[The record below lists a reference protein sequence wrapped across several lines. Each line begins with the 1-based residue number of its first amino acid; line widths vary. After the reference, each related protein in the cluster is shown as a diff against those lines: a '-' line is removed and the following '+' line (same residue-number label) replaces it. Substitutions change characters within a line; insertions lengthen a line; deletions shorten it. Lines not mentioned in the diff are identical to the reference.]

1 MIADY
6 LQAGSLIE
14 ARIRSAAPSIT
25 RVSPLG
31 SLYSLLENEPER
43 MAAHISGQLPAAFVG
58 FDGEVP
64 GDVTGDGFT
73 HVVEQRWLVVLAVG
87 NYRNADTAAGV
98 TADAGPLLSE
108 LVQALTGWVPSTDFM
123 NLQRRTAPRPGYLAG
138 VGFFP
143 LVFAT
148 TLVVEGLTEGA

>member
-14 ARIRSAAPSIT
+14 ERIRLAGTAIK

-31 SLYSLLENEPER
+31 NLYSLLENEPDK

-58 FDGEVP
+58 FDGESP
-64 GDVTGDGFT
+64 GDVAGDGFT
-73 HVVEQRWLVVLAVG
+73 HLVAQRWLVVLAVG
-87 NYRNADTAAGV
+87 NYRNADTAQGV
-98 TADAGPLLSE
+98 TADAGPLLTA
-108 LVQALTGWVPSTDFM
+108 LVKALTGWAPSADFTKLM
-123 NLQRRTAPRPGYLAG
+123 RQAAPRPGYLAG

-148 TLVVEGLTEGA
+148 TLVVEGLTEGV

>member
-1 MIADY
+1 MLTDY

-14 ARIRSAAPSIT
+14 ARIRTAAPTIK

-31 SLYSLLENEPER
+31 NLYSLLENEPDR

-58 FDGEVP
+58 FDGEAP
-64 GDVTGDGFT
+64 GDAAGDDFT
-73 HVVEQRWLVVLAVG
+73 HLVMQRWLVVLAVG
-87 NYRNADTAAGV
+87 NYRASDTAAGV

-108 LVQALTGWVPSTDFM
+108 LVQALTGWAPSADFSK
-123 NLQRRTAPRPGYLAG
+123 LVRQAAPRPGYLAG

-148 TLVVEGLTEGA
+148 TLVVEGLSEGV

>member
-14 ARIRSAAPSIT
+14 ARIRDAARSVK

-31 SLYSLLENEPER
+31 NLYALLEDEPQK
-43 MAAHISGQLPAAFVG
+43 MAQHISGQLPAAFVG
-58 FDGEVP
+58 FDGETIGATA
-64 GDVTGDGFT
+64 GDDFT
-73 HVVEQRWLVVLAVG
+73 HVAVQRWMVVLAVG
-87 NYRNADTAAGV
+87 SYRNADTAQGV
-98 TADAGPLLSE
+98 TAAAGPLLSE
-108 LVQALTGWVPSTDFM
+108 LVQALTGWAPTGFTR
-123 NLQRRTAPRPGYLAG
+123 LERQAAPRPGYLAG

-148 TLVVEGLTEGA
+148 TLVVEGLTEGV

>member
-14 ARIRSAAPSIT
+14 ARIRAAATTIN

-31 SLYSLLENEPER
+31 NLYALLENEPDR
-43 MAAHISGQLPAAFVG
+43 MAQHISGQLPAAFVG
-58 FDGEVP
+58 FDGETI
-64 GDVTGDGFT
+64 GDTAGDDFT
-73 HVVEQRWLVVLAVG
+73 HVAVQRWMVVLAVG
-87 NYRNADTAAGV
+87 NYRNADTAQGV
-98 TADAGPLLSE
+98 TADAGPLLST
-108 LVQALTGWVPSTDFM
+108 LVQALTGWAPAGFTR
-123 NLQRRTAPRPGYLAG
+123 LERQAAPRPGYLAG

-148 TLVVEGLTEGA
+148 TLFVDGLTEGV

>member
-14 ARIRSAAPSIT
+14 ARIRSATSNIK

-31 SLYSLLENEPER
+31 NLYSLLEEEPQR
-43 MAAHISGQLPAAFVG
+43 MAAHISGQLPKAFVG
-58 FDGEVP
+58 FDGEIP
-64 GDVTGDGFT
+64 GDVAGDGFT
-73 HVVEQRWLVVLAVG
+73 HLVAQRWLVVLAVG
-87 NYRNADTAAGV
+87 NYRNADTAQGV

-108 LVQALTGWVPSTDFM
+108 LVQALTGWTPMGFTR
-123 NLQRRTAPRPGYLAG
+123 LERQAAPRPGYLAG